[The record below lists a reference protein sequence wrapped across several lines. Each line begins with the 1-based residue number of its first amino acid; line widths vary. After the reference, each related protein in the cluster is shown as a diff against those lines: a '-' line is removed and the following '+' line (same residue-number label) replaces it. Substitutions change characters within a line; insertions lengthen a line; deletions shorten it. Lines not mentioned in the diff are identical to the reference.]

1 MHRKCNA
8 VFWRWWCLGTWKSPL
23 ISFFK
28 FSCYRNVWKVRN
40 DLKLHSRGAFLECD
54 ALIFVM
60 VFSYIDSELFT
71 ASLTI
76 VYRETENQVCSLL
89 SAVATQW
96 FEKPVRGVWGGTWKQ
111 ISETSVK
118 NVYLYINNLSNSFL
132 SVSVFS
138 VFKAAHFHFI
148 QPKKCRKISNELLVM
163 FNIAVNRH
171 YALQIH
177 CMFDAWQN

>member
-1 MHRKCNA
+1 MLQICLEGKEWSEMHSK
-8 VFWRWWCLGTWKSPL
+8 
-23 ISFFK
+23 
-28 FSCYRNVWKVRN
+28 
-40 DLKLHSRGAFLECD
+40 GAFLECD

-60 VFSYIDSELFT
+60 VFSYTHSELFT

-76 VYRETENQVCSLL
+76 VYRETENQVSSLL

-111 ISETSVK
+111 MSETSVK

-132 SVSVFS
+132 SVSVCL
-138 VFKAAHFHFI
+138 VYLKLLIFI
-148 QPKKCRKISNELLVM
+148 LFNQKKCRKISNELLVM